1 MLKQQKIENPYSPG
15 KHVLLDFWGAKK
27 ITDIKFIENAFKE
40 VADICNAS
48 ILEIKLHSFGEN
60 SGITGVAILEES
72 HMSIHTW
79 PEINFCAI
87 DVFMCGKCDASN
99 AIEPLKK
106 IFNPDKVKLKEYS
119 RGSLDA

>member
-1 MLKQQKIENPYSPG
+1 MTKPNIIENIYPPG
-15 KHVLLDFWGAKK
+15 KHVLLDFWGVKK
-27 ITDIKFIENAFKE
+27 TTDIKFIENAFRK
-40 VADICNAS
+40 VALICKAN

-79 PEINFCAI
+79 PETNFCAI
-87 DVFMCGKCDASN
+87 DVFMCGQCDASN

-106 IFNPDKVKLKEYS
+106 IFNPDRFKLQEYS
-119 RGSLDA
+119 RG

>member
-1 MLKQQKIENPYSPG
+1 MTKQQIIKNTYSPG
-15 KHVLLDFWGAKK
+15 KHVLLDFWGVKEAMNL
-27 ITDIKFIENAFKE
+27 KFIESAFRE
-40 VADICNAS
+40 VADICNAN
-48 ILEIKLHSFGEN
+48 ILDIRLHSFGEN

-79 PEINFCAI
+79 PEIDFCAI

-106 IFNPDKVKLKEYS
+106 IFNPHKFELKEYS
-119 RGSLDA
+119 RGSII